1 MAGEKIRYS
10 NGCSPLERESTGVRY
25 YRDSDIQT
33 KPSGQATVTLGS
45 GTVAYSSSTTI
56 SSSPAIQVATN
67 KDFVFIKNTGS
78 TDVIITFND
87 SDYLLTLSQ
96 DESFASEIA
105 TTADVR
111 VKTSSGTSTI
121 ETLTGT

>member
-45 GTVAYSSSTTI
+45 GTVAYSSSTAI
-56 SSSPAIQVATN
+56 STSRTQVATGQ
-67 KDFVFIKNTGS
+67 DFVFIKNTGA

-105 TTADVR
+105 SSADVR

>member
-45 GTVAYSSSTTI
+45 GTVAYSSSTSI
-56 SSSPAIQVATN
+56 STSATQVATGQ
-67 KDFVFIKNTGS
+67 DFVYIKNTGS

-87 SDYLLTLSQ
+87 SHYLLTLSQ

-105 TTADVR
+105 SSADVR

>member
-10 NGCSPLERESTGVRY
+10 NGCSPLERESTSVRY
-25 YRDSDIQT
+25 YRDSDIHT

-45 GTVAYSSSTTI
+45 GTVAYSDSTSI
-56 SSSPAIQVATN
+56 SDSATQVATGQ
-67 KDFVFIKNTGS
+67 DFVFIKNTGS
-78 TDVIITFND
+78 TDVIITFDN
-87 SDYLLTLSQ
+87 SNYLLTLSQ

-105 TTADVR
+105 SSADVR

>member
-10 NGCSPLERESTGVRY
+10 NGCSPLERESTSVRY

-45 GTVAYSSSTTI
+45 GTVAYSDSTSI
-56 SSSPAIQVATN
+56 SDSATQVATGQ
-67 KDFVFIKNTGS
+67 DFVFIKNTGA

-87 SDYLLTLSQ
+87 SHYLLTLSQ

-105 TTADVR
+105 SSADVR

>member
-10 NGCSPLERESTGVRY
+10 NGCSPLERESTSVRY
-25 YRDSDIQT
+25 KRDSDIQT

-45 GTVAYSSSTTI
+45 GTVAYSDSTSI
-56 SSSPAIQVATN
+56 SDSATQVATGQ
-67 KDFVFIKNTGS
+67 DFVFIKNTGS
-78 TDVIITFND
+78 TDVIITFDN
-87 SDYLLTLSQ
+87 SNYLLTLSQ

-105 TTADVR
+105 SSADVR

>member
-10 NGCSPLERESTGVRY
+10 NGCSPLERESTSVRY

-33 KPSGQATVTLGS
+33 KPAGQATVTLGS
-45 GTVAYSSSTTI
+45 GTVSYSDSTPITD
-56 SSSPAIQVATN
+56 SATQVATGQ
-67 KDFVFIKNTGS
+67 DFVFIKNTGA
-78 TDVIITFND
+78 TDVIITFDN
-87 SDYLLTLSQ
+87 SNYLLTLSQ

-105 TTADVR
+105 STADVR